1 MSDLPERPRLSGPMM
16 VVLVVLAAIGA
27 LSMVQWVVGALF
39 GFVRLALLIP
49 LVLAVLW
56 LVFRGVGK
64 DD

>member
-1 MSDLPERPRLSGPMM
+1 MM